1 MDAKALNG
9 MAVVSLGEGTKLGA
23 IEQPLFDMA
32 TRQLGALEVAGDAG
46 RFVVPFDQIRQ
57 IGSDAVT
64 VTSSQ
69 VAQTPSTGNALGAL
83 LRLHDLEKLKIVD
96 EQGTFL
102 GTIHDVA
109 LDPTTGQITQLTAH
123 KGGLL
128 GIGGTSTPI
137 DASAILTVG
146 PDLMTVTTTATPE

>member
-9 MAVVSLGEGTKLGA
+9 MAIVSLEEGTKLGA

-57 IGSDAVT
+57 IRSNAVT

-69 VAQTPSTGNALGAL
+69 VTQAPSTGNALGAL

-96 EQGTFL
+96 EQGTL
-102 GTIHDVA
+102 WYDPWRGPGSDDRADRTID
-109 LDPTTGQITQLTAH
+109 
-123 KGGLL
+123 
-128 GIGGTSTPI
+128 
-137 DASAILTVG
+137 G
-146 PDLMTVTTTATPE
+146 PQRRPARHRWHEHTD